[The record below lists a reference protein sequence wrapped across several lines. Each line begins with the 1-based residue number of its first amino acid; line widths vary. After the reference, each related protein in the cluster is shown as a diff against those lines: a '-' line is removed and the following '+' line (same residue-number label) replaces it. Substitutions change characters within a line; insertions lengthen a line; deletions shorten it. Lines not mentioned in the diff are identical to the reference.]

1 MEDCPIVSRRHQPS
15 RAVAHGKSDLSPN
28 IFFLTI
34 KNFAWSNDQSF
45 PVLWL
50 VTDVS
55 YGTSVS
61 GWL

>member
-1 MEDCPIVSRRHQPS
+1 MEDFPIVRRCCRLSQ
-15 RAVAHGKSDLSPN
+15 AVAHGKSDLSPN